1 MRIVLGLATLFIFLA
16 MLQAVVPT
24 NAQTSRL
31 TSVSSQTRRSTTT
44 TLTTRDAKRASATVT
59 QSTATVTEAPTGYDN
74 GTNGYISQADLD
86 ADRVVFEERDDIA
99 KGLGPVYNAQ
109 SCAEC
114 HQSPSTGGISQITV
128 LRAGHLD
135 SKGMFKDAPGGSLI
149 NDRAIDPSIQ
159 EVVPDSENIR
169 TFRSSL
175 NTLGDGYVEAIDDTT
190 FTTISDEQAQKT
202 GGFIKGEV
210 VWVPVLENPGL
221 WRVGR
226 FGWKDQH
233 ASLLSFSG
241 DAYLNEIGITN
252 RLFKTENTSL
262 GRSVAQ
268 WDTVSDSGPSGEDKD
283 NDIDAFA
290 DFMRGS
296 KPPSRDLTLYNTGDA
311 KNGEKLFD
319 QVGCSI
325 CHIATLP
332 TASPAKLYGDASKG
346 QPPLILGITQ
356 AQADA
361 IGYKNIHP
369 YSDFLL
375 HDVGTGDGIVQ
386 NGGQITAKKMRTSPL
401 WGLRTHNRY
410 MHDFQTL
417 TLMDAVMRH
426 GGEASQVV
434 DAFAH
439 LNSADQKRLIAFLRC
454 L

>member
-16 MLQAVVPT
+16 MIQPLVST
-24 NAQTSRL
+24 NGQTIQLARGSGQTSR
-31 TSVSSQTRRSTTT
+31 STTKVI
-44 TLTTRDAKRASATVT
+44 TREVKREAPTVV
-59 QSTATVTEAPTGYDN
+59 QQTANTVTEAPTGFDH
-74 GTNGYISQADLD
+74 GTNGYVSQADLD
-86 ADRVVFEERDDIA
+86 ADRVVFEERDDLE

-114 HQSPSTGGISQITV
+114 HQSPATGGISQITV

-135 SKGMFKDAPGGSLI
+135 SKGAFKDAPGGSLI

-175 NTLGDGYVEAIDDTT
+175 NVLGDGYVEAIDDST
-190 FTTISDEQAQKT
+190 FTTISDEQSQKT

-210 VWVPVLENPGL
+210 VWVQILEDPGL

-262 GRSVAQ
+262 GRSVAP

-290 DFMRGS
+290 DFMRGT
-296 KPPSRDLTLYNTGDA
+296 KPPSRDSSLYNTSDA
-311 KNGEKLFD
+311 KTGEKLFD

-332 TASPAKLYGDASKG
+332 TASPAKLYGDKSKG
-346 QPPLILGITQ
+346 QPALIHGITQ
-356 AQADA
+356 AQANTL
-361 IGYKNIHP
+361 GYKNIHP
-369 YSDFLL
+369 FSDFLL

-386 NGGQITAKKMRTSPL
+386 NGGQITAKKMRTAPL

-417 TLMDAVMRH
+417 TLNDAVLRH
-426 GGEASQVV
+426 GGEATQVI
-434 DAFAH
+434 DAFTH
-439 LNSADQKRLIAFLRC
+439 LSSADQKRLIAFLRC